1 MTTEM
6 KVRLLNL
13 QVYVSNICFQVI
25 CFQVI
30 CFQVICFQVCL
41 LVIEGLCSSVRSS
54 ITQSSWA
61 LIIVPIMSLPF
72 SLKCLHVSDKEY
84 TSAGFKNIA
93 ICPSTSVLGQITVI
107 VHFRRHSSQTGRP
120 TLPCH
125 DSNKRFIIR

>member
-13 QVYVSNICFQVI
+13 QVYVSIYVSNI

-54 ITQSSWA
+54 ITQSS
-61 LIIVPIMSLPF
+61 
-72 SLKCLHVSDKEY
+72 
-84 TSAGFKNIA
+84 
-93 ICPSTSVLGQITVI
+93 
-107 VHFRRHSSQTGRP
+107 
-120 TLPCH
+120 
-125 DSNKRFIIR
+125 

>member
-6 KVRLLNL
+6 KVLVRLLNL

-54 ITQSSWA
+54 ITQSS
-61 LIIVPIMSLPF
+61 
-72 SLKCLHVSDKEY
+72 
-84 TSAGFKNIA
+84 
-93 ICPSTSVLGQITVI
+93 
-107 VHFRRHSSQTGRP
+107 
-120 TLPCH
+120 
-125 DSNKRFIIR
+125 

>member
-13 QVYVSNICFQVI
+13 QVYVSNI

-54 ITQSSWA
+54 ITQSS
-61 LIIVPIMSLPF
+61 
-72 SLKCLHVSDKEY
+72 
-84 TSAGFKNIA
+84 
-93 ICPSTSVLGQITVI
+93 
-107 VHFRRHSSQTGRP
+107 
-120 TLPCH
+120 
-125 DSNKRFIIR
+125 